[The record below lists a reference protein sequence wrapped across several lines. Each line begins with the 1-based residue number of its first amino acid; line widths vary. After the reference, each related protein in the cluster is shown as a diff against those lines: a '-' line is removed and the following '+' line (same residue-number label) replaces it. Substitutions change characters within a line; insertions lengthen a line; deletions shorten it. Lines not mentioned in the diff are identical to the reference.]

1 MNVICRTAVAA
12 LIFVL
17 VSMNTMHAQDR
28 IVAYVPNWI
37 DLPAFAG
44 KIDYGKV
51 TLLNL
56 AFENPKDDQGNM
68 SFERGDEALL
78 TAAHAHHVP
87 VLLSIGG
94 GSASEDKAI
103 AKRYATLLDGTHR
116 KAFVARLADF
126 VNQHGFDGVDVDL
139 EGPAI
144 SPDYGAFVADL
155 AATLK
160 PSGKL
165 LTAALSQGYG
175 GDKVPDS
182 VFAQFDFVNVMA
194 YDATGPWDPKNPG
207 QHSSLEFAQSSVRY
221 WLDRGLPKARAVL
234 GVPFFGYGFGPAFRT
249 DDYSYKEIVTK
260 YPGAE
265 DADQAGKTIWY
276 NGRPMMKAKAAFV
289 KESGL
294 AGIMIWELT
303 QDAPGDRSLL
313 STIYDTLHSK

>member
-1 MNVICRTAVAA
+1 MNVICRTVIAA
-12 LIFVL
+12 
-17 VSMNTMHAQDR
+17 SMFAFSQITSMHPQDR

-37 DLPAFAG
+37 DLTAFAG

-56 AFENPKDDQGNM
+56 AFENPKDDHGNM

-78 TAAHAHHVP
+78 SAAHAHHVP

-94 GSASEDKAI
+94 GSASEDKAM
-103 AKRYATLLDGTHR
+103 ARRYATLLDAAHR
-116 KAFVARLADF
+116 KAFVSKLADF

-144 SPDYGAFVADL
+144 SPDYGAFIAEL

-160 PSGKL
+160 PGNKL

-182 VFAQFDFVNVMA
+182 VFAQFDFVNIMA
-194 YDATGPWDPKNPG
+194 YDAAGPWDPKSPG
-207 QHSSLEFAQSSVRY
+207 QHSSMELAQSSVRY
-221 WLDRGLPKARAVL
+221 WVGRGLPKAKAVL
-234 GVPFFGYGFGPAFRT
+234 GVPFFGYGFGPAFRK
-249 DDYSYKEIVTK
+249 DDYPYLEIVAK

-265 DADQAGKTIWY
+265 DADQAGNTIWY
-276 NGRPMMKAKAAFV
+276 NGRPMMRAKAGFA

>member
-1 MNVICRTAVAA
+1 MNVICRIAIAAPIFALAQMTA
-12 LIFVL
+12 
-17 VSMNTMHAQDR
+17 THAQDR

-44 KIDYGKV
+44 KIDYGKA

-94 GSASEDKAI
+94 GSASEDKVVAG
-103 AKRYATLLDGTHR
+103 RYATLLGDAHR
-116 KAFVARLADF
+116 KAFVAKLADF

-144 SPDYGAFVADL
+144 GPDYGAFVADL

-160 PSGKL
+160 PNGKL

-182 VFAQFDFVNVMA
+182 VFAQFDFVNIMA
-194 YDATGPWDPKNPG
+194 YDATGPWDPKKPG
-207 QHSSLEFAQSSVRY
+207 QHSSLEFAQSSARY
-221 WLDRGLPKARAVL
+221 WLDHGLPKSKAVL
-234 GVPFFGYGFGPAFRT
+234 GVPFFGYGFGSAFRT
-249 DDYSYKEIVTK
+249 SDYPYKELVAK
-260 YPGAE
+260 FPGAE
-265 DADQAGKTIWY
+265 DADQAGQTIWY
-276 NGRPMMKAKAAFV
+276 NGRPMMKAKAGFV

-313 STIYDTLHSK
+313 STIYDALHSK